1 MTATSL
7 GRRVFRERR
16 AVVLPLLLLLA
27 VNIVALLAG
36 VLPLRRSVSTAREA
50 AAATA
55 REREAAVR
63 QQQAAAD
70 LVARRD
76 TADVELTTFYG
87 DVLPGNLNEARRLL
101 QVWLYRIARDRDL
114 QFASSESEHGEME
127 DSQLR
132 RVESQV
138 RLQGRYA
145 DIRRFI
151 HDVETGTGFVIVED
165 VQLAET
171 SATAD
176 AGSVD
181 LLLTVATYF
190 MPATTGGS

>member
-50 AAATA
+50 ATATA